1 MTVTEIDLHLSSG
14 FHVFVIPS
22 DDLPSLVRLMA
33 GVCETMALAQ
43 PPADQVIISAGPFG
57 AKIFDRNGWR
67 AEVYRHGALPFVR
80 LYDRADADAF
90 RSRLALL

>member
-14 FHVFVIPS
+14 LQVFAIPG
-22 DDLPSLVRLMA
+22 DDLPAFVRLVA

-67 AEVYRHGALPFVR
+67 AEVYRHGALPFVW
-80 LYDRADADAF
+80 LHGRADADAL